1 MPKKK
6 RLFLVDGMSNI
17 FRSYYAIRGLSN
29 SKGLPTNA
37 TYGFTVT
44 LRKLMKDHRP
54 DYLGVVLDS
63 KEMTIRREK
72 YADYKAHRPDMPED
86 LAAQLPFILR
96 VCEALRVPVL
106 RIPRYEADDIIGAL
120 AHQATEAGLQT
131 IVLTNDK
138 DLSQLVRD
146 DQVAVLRVDRNGE
159 SLLNEAGVKAKY
171 GVRPD
176 QIVDWIGLMGD
187 ASDGI
192 PGAPGI
198 GEKGAVSLL
207 AEFDTIENAL
217 ANWEQV
223 KKKTYRESLR
233 DHVEQIRLSRELARI
248 DLNVPVKLDLEA
260 LIVEEPDHKLAYELF
275 NELEFAQLKQEFKA
289 GAKPGEVTAAK
300 ESGSGSAS
308 YRRLTNVEDLR
319 QLVKTFYDREQF
331 AFALSETASGAIGV
345 VAFSSSSGSADYFD
359 FENCDNRQEAVK
371 LLKDVFGNGLIEK
384 STYDLKRAIRLLG
397 ALGVEL
403 ENVTDDTL
411 LQAYLLDSERAK
423 YELPQVVSEY
433 LDSSI
438 TLGEETT
445 VAQFADSTGRL
456 ADVLNARI
464 LEDKIQY
471 DFQQEKL
478 DFVYRKIEMP
488 LVPLLWDMEQAGFRV
503 DTGVLAKLS
512 VEMEKEL
519 DKLSKKIY
527 KLAGRE
533 FNIGSPQQLGEIFEE
548 LNYQVSRRTA
558 TGKIATSRDVLD
570 ELAEKY
576 ELPRLI
582 IEHRELAKLKGTY
595 VDAFPQ
601 LINPADGRIHT
612 TLNQTI
618 AATGRLSSVN
628 PNLQNIPI
636 RTEMGRRIRR
646 AFIPADGHVLLS
658 ADYSQIELRLLAH
671 VTKDEVMLETFR
683 KGEDIHARTAAAVFN
698 AKTAEEMRDARR
710 KAKIVNFGIAY
721 VIGPFGLAQRVG
733 ISRNEAK
740 KVIEEYYRTYPGVKK
755 YMDEL
760 PDRARE
766 NACEVRSI
774 FGRKRRVPDL
784 EGKGSAR
791 ARAEREAVNMP
802 MQGSAS
808 DIVKLAMLRVAESL
822 RREKL
827 KARMILQVHDE
838 LVFEVPKKE
847 VEKTTQVVKAAME
860 SAAKIATPLIVE
872 IGVGENWVDAKPCNE
887 FLYLPRAFLP
897 AALSPSSTW
906 PLFSDLCSRAHANWA
921 ARKWPERVSLARFG
935 SCFLMAAMIFSC
947 QSMASSRSL
956 ARATVWRRM

>member
-1 MPKKK
+1 MPNKK

-63 KEMTIRREK
+63 KEMTFRQEQ

-86 LAAQLPFILR
+86 LVAQLPYILR

-120 AHQATEAGLQT
+120 ATQATEAGLQT
-131 IVLTNDK
+131 VVVTNDK

-146 DQVAVLRVDRNGE
+146 DEVLMLRMDKNGE
-159 SLLNEAGVKAKY
+159 NLLNEDGVKAKY

-176 QIVDWIGLMGD
+176 QIVDWLGLMGD
-187 ASDGI
+187 AVDGI

-198 GEKGAVSLL
+198 GEKGAASLL
-207 AEFDTIENAL
+207 AEFGTIDNAL

-233 DHVEQIRLSRELARI
+233 DHADQIRFSRELARI
-248 DLNVPVKLDLEA
+248 DLKVPVKLDLEA
-260 LIVEEPDHKLAYELF
+260 LIVEDPDHKLAYELF
-275 NELEFAQLKQEFKA
+275 NEVEFAQLKQEFKA
-289 GAKPGEVTAAK
+289 GAKPGEAAATNK
-300 ESGSGSAS
+300 QGGATS
-308 YRRLTNVEDLR
+308 YHRITKVEDLR
-319 QLVKTFYDREQF
+319 RLVKTFYDREQF
-331 AFALSETASGAIGV
+331 AFALSETESGKLGAA
-345 VAFSSSSGSADYFD
+345 AFSTSSGSADYFD
-359 FENCDNRQEAVK
+359 FENCDDPKEALN
-371 LLKDVFGNGLIEK
+371 LLKDAFGNGLIEK
-384 STYDLKRAIRLLG
+384 STHDLKRATRLLD

-403 ENVTDDTL
+403 ENVTDDTM
-411 LQAYLLDSERAK
+411 LQAYLLDSDRTK
-423 YELPQVVSEY
+423 YELPQLASEY
-433 LDSSI
+433 LDHSI
-438 TLGEETT
+438 TPDEESTI
-445 VAQFADSTGRL
+445 AQYADATGRL
-456 ADVLNARI
+456 ADVLSARI

-488 LVPLLWDMEQAGFRV
+488 LVPLLYEMEEAGFRV
-503 DTGVLAKLS
+503 DTGVLEKLS

-527 KLAGRE
+527 RLAGRE

-548 LNYQVSRRTA
+548 LNYEVSRRTA

-582 IEHRELAKLKGTY
+582 IEHRELAKLKSTY

-683 KGEDIHARTAAAVFN
+683 KGEDIHSRTAAAVFN
-698 AKTAEEMRDARR
+698 AKTAEEMKDARR

-740 KVIEEYYRTYPGVKK
+740 KVIDEYYRTYAGVKK

-766 NACEVRSI
+766 NGCEVRSI
-774 FGRKRRVPDL
+774 FGRKRCVPDL
-784 EGKGSAR
+784 DGKGSAR

-847 VEKTTQVVKAAME
+847 VEKTGKVVKAAME
-860 SAAKIATPLIVE
+860 DAAKIDAPLIVE
-872 IGVGENWVDAKPCNE
+872 IGVGENWVDAKP
-887 FLYLPRAFLP
+887 
-897 AALSPSSTW
+897 
-906 PLFSDLCSRAHANWA
+906 
-921 ARKWPERVSLARFG
+921 
-935 SCFLMAAMIFSC
+935 
-947 QSMASSRSL
+947 
-956 ARATVWRRM
+956 

>member
-1 MPKKK
+1 MPNKK

-29 SKGLPTNA
+29 SKGLATNA

-44 LRKLMKDHRP
+44 LRKLIKDHRP

-63 KEMTIRREK
+63 KEKTIRQEQF
-72 YADYKAHRPDMPED
+72 ADYKAHRPEMPED
-86 LAAQLPFILR
+86 LVAQLPYIVR
-96 VCEALRVPVL
+96 VCDALRVPVV
-106 RIPRYEADDIIGAL
+106 RIPRYEADDIMATL
-120 AHQATEAGLQT
+120 ARQATEAGLQAV
-131 IVLTNDK
+131 IVTNDK
-138 DLSQLVRD
+138 DLSQLVND
-146 DQVAVLRVDRNGE
+146 DDVVVLRVDKQGE
-159 SLLNEAGVKAKY
+159 NWLNEAGVKAKY

-176 QIVDWIGLMGD
+176 QIVDWLGLMGD
-187 ASDGI
+187 AVDGI

-198 GEKGAVSLL
+198 GEKGAASLL
-207 AEFDTIENAL
+207 EEFGDIEGAL

-233 DHVEQIRLSRELARI
+233 DHAEQIRFSRELARI

-275 NELEFAQLKQEFKA
+275 DELEFAHLKQEFKA
-289 GAKPGEVTAAK
+289 GAKPGEAAAAK
-300 ESGSGSAS
+300 EKREGSTS
-308 YRRLTNVEDLR
+308 YRRLISVEDLR

-331 AFALSETASGAIGV
+331 AFALSETASGELGV
-345 VAFSSSSGSADYFD
+345 VAFSTSSGSADYFD
-359 FENCDNRQEAVK
+359 FENCDDRQEAVN
-371 LLKDVFGNGLIEK
+371 LLKDAFGNGLIEK
-384 STYDLKRAIRLLG
+384 STHDLKRAMRLLG
-397 ALGVEL
+397 PLGVEL

-411 LQAYLLDSERAK
+411 LQAYLLDAERAK
-423 YELPQVVSEY
+423 YELPQLASEY
-433 LDSSI
+433 LDTAIS
-438 TLGEETT
+438 LDEESTI
-445 VAQFADSTGRL
+445 AQFADSTRRL
-456 ADVLNARI
+456 ADVLSARI

-478 DFVYRKIEMP
+478 DFVYREIEMP
-488 LVPLLWDMEQAGFRV
+488 LVPVLYDMEQAGFRA
-503 DTGVLAKLS
+503 DTSVLAKLS
-512 VEMEKEL
+512 VEMEKDL
-519 DKLSKKIY
+519 DKLSKDIY

-548 LNYQVSRRTA
+548 LNFEVSRRTA

-595 VDAFPQ
+595 VDAFPK
-601 LINPADGRIHT
+601 LISPTDGRIHT

-618 AATGRLSSVN
+618 AATGRLSSTD

-683 KGEDIHARTAAAVFN
+683 QGEDIHARTARAVFK
-698 AKTAEEMRDARR
+698 AKTAEEMREARR
-710 KAKIVNFGIAY
+710 RAKIVNFGIAY

-740 KVIEEYYRTYPGVKK
+740 KVIDEYYQTYAGVKK

-760 PDRARE
+760 PDLARE
-766 NACEVRSI
+766 NGCAVRSI

-784 EGKGSAR
+784 DSKGAAR
-791 ARAEREAVNMP
+791 ARAEREAINMP

-847 VEKTTQVVKAAME
+847 VEKTSEVVKAAME
-860 SAAKIATPLIVE
+860 SAAKIDAPLLVE
-872 IGVGENWVDAKPCNE
+872 IGVGENWMDAKP
-887 FLYLPRAFLP
+887 
-897 AALSPSSTW
+897 
-906 PLFSDLCSRAHANWA
+906 
-921 ARKWPERVSLARFG
+921 
-935 SCFLMAAMIFSC
+935 
-947 QSMASSRSL
+947 
-956 ARATVWRRM
+956 

>member
-1 MPKKK
+1 MPNKK

-63 KEMTIRREK
+63 KEMTFRQEQ

-86 LAAQLPFILR
+86 LVAQLPYILR
-96 VCEALRVPVL
+96 VCEALRVPVI
-106 RIPRYEADDIIGAL
+106 RMPRYEADDIIGAL
-120 AHQATEAGLQT
+120 ARQAAEAGLQS
-131 IVLTNDK
+131 VVVTNDK
-138 DLSQLVRD
+138 DLAQLVRD
-146 DQVAVLRVDRNGE
+146 DDVVVIRVDKNGE
-159 SLLNEAGVKAKY
+159 NLLDEAGVKAKY

-176 QIVDWIGLMGD
+176 QIVDWLGLMGD
-187 ASDGI
+187 AADGI

-198 GEKGAVSLL
+198 GEKGAASLL
-207 AEFDTIENAL
+207 AEFDSIENAL

-233 DHVEQIRLSRELARI
+233 DHAEQIRFSRELARI
-248 DLNVPVKLDLEA
+248 DLDAPVKLDLEA
-260 LIVEEPDHKLAYELF
+260 LIVEDPDPKLAYELF
-275 NELEFAQLKQEFKA
+275 NELEFAHLKQEFKA
-289 GAKPGEVTAAK
+289 GAGPAEAAAAK
-300 ESGSGSAS
+300 AQVGGAVS
-308 YRRLTNVEDLR
+308 YRRITKVDELR

-331 AFALSETASGAIGV
+331 AFALSETASGALGV
-345 VAFSSSSGSADYFD
+345 IAFSTSSGSADYFD
-359 FENCDNRQEAVK
+359 FENCDDPQEAVT

-384 STYDLKRAIRLLG
+384 STHDLKRAMRLLG
-397 ALGVEL
+397 ATGVDL
-403 ENVTDDTL
+403 ENVTDDTM
-411 LQAYLLDSERAK
+411 LQAYLLDAERAK
-423 YELPQVVSEY
+423 YELPQLAAEY

-438 TLGEETT
+438 TLDEESTI
-445 VAQFADSTGRL
+445 ARFADSTGRL

-464 LEDKIQY
+464 LDDRIQY

-478 DFVYRKIEMP
+478 DFIYQKIEMP
-488 LVPLLWDMEQAGFRV
+488 LVPILFEMEEAGFRV
-503 DTGVLAKLS
+503 DTSVLEKLS

-527 KLAGRE
+527 KSAGRE

-548 LNYQVSRRTA
+548 LNYEVSRRTA

-582 IEHRELAKLKGTY
+582 IEHRELAKLKSTY
-595 VDAFPQ
+595 VDAFPS
-601 LINPADGRIHT
+601 LINPKDSRIHT

-618 AATGRLSSVN
+618 AATGRLSSTD

-671 VTKDEVMLETFR
+671 VTKDKVMLETFSQ
-683 KGEDIHARTAAAVFN
+683 GEDIHARTAQAVFK
-698 AKTAEEMRDARR
+698 AKTPDEMREARR
-710 KAKIVNFGIAY
+710 RAKIVNFGIAY
-721 VIGPFGLAQRVG
+721 VIGPFGLAQRTG
-733 ISRNEAK
+733 LSRNEAK
-740 KVIEEYYRTYPGVKK
+740 KVIEEYYRTYADVKK

-760 PDRARE
+760 PDLARE
-766 NACEVRSI
+766 NGCAVRSI
-774 FGRKRRVPDL
+774 YGRRRLLPDL
-784 EGKGSAR
+784 DSKGTAR
-791 ARAEREAVNMP
+791 ARAEREAINMP
-802 MQGSAS
+802 MQGSTS

-847 VEKTTQVVKAAME
+847 VKKTTEVVKAAME
-860 SAAKIATPLIVE
+860 SAAQIDAPLIVE
-872 IGVGENWVDAKPCNE
+872 IGVGENWMDAKP
-887 FLYLPRAFLP
+887 
-897 AALSPSSTW
+897 
-906 PLFSDLCSRAHANWA
+906 
-921 ARKWPERVSLARFG
+921 
-935 SCFLMAAMIFSC
+935 
-947 QSMASSRSL
+947 
-956 ARATVWRRM
+956 

>member
-1 MPKKK
+1 MPNKK

-29 SKGLPTNA
+29 SKGVSTNA

-63 KEMTIRREK
+63 KEMTFRQEQ

-86 LAAQLPFILR
+86 LVVQLPYILR

-106 RIPRYEADDIIGAL
+106 RMPRYEADDIIGAL
-120 AHQATEAGLQT
+120 AKQATEGGLQT
-131 IVLTNDK
+131 VVVTNDK

-146 DQVAVLRVDRNGE
+146 DDVLMLRVDKNGE
-159 SLLNEAGVKAKY
+159 NLLNEAGVKAKY

-176 QIVDWIGLMGD
+176 QIVDWLGLMGD
-187 ASDGI
+187 AVDGI

-198 GEKGAVSLL
+198 GEKGAASLL
-207 AEFDTIENAL
+207 AEFDSIDNAL

-233 DHVEQIRLSRELARI
+233 DHAEQIRFSRELARI
-248 DLNVPVKLDLEA
+248 DLNVPIKLDMEA
-260 LIVEEPDHKLAYELF
+260 LIVEEPDQKLAYELF
-275 NELEFAQLKQEFKA
+275 NELEFAQLKQEFKG
-289 GAKPGEVTAAK
+289 GAKPGEAAAVNK
-300 ESGSGSAS
+300 QEGTAS
-308 YRRLTNVEDLR
+308 YRRITKVEDLR
-319 QLVKTFYDREQF
+319 RLVKTFYDRDQF
-331 AFALSETASGAIGV
+331 AFALSETESGKLGV
-345 VAFSSSSGSADYFD
+345 AAYSISSGSADYFD
-359 FENCDNRQEAVK
+359 FENCDDPKEAVN
-371 LLKDVFGNGLIEK
+371 LLKDAFGNGLIEK
-384 STYDLKRAIRLLG
+384 STYDLKGATRLLG
-397 ALGVEL
+397 GLGVEL
-403 ENVTDDTL
+403 ENVTDDTM
-411 LQAYLLDSERAK
+411 LQAYLLDSDRTK
-423 YELPQVVSEY
+423 YELPQLASEY
-433 LDSSI
+433 LDHSI
-438 TLGEETT
+438 TIGEESTI
-445 VAQFADSTGRL
+445 AQYADATGRL

-478 DFVYRKIEMP
+478 DFLYRKIEMP
-488 LVPLLWDMEQAGFRV
+488 LVPLLYEMEEAGFRV
-503 DTGVLAKLS
+503 DTGVLEKLS

-548 LNYQVSRRTA
+548 LNYEVSRRTA

-582 IEHRELAKLKGTY
+582 IEHRELAKLKSTY

-601 LINPADGRIHT
+601 LINPADGRIRT

-618 AATGRLSSVN
+618 AATGRLSSIN

-683 KGEDIHARTAAAVFN
+683 KGEDIHARTAAAVFK
-698 AKTAEEMRDARR
+698 AKTAEEMKDARR

-740 KVIEEYYRTYPGVKK
+740 KVIDEYYQTYPGVKK

-766 NACEVRSI
+766 NGCEVRSI

-784 EGKGSAR
+784 EGKGASR

-847 VEKTTQVVKAAME
+847 VEKTGQLVKAAME
-860 SAAKIATPLIVE
+860 NAAKIDAPLIVE
-872 IGVGENWVDAKPCNE
+872 IGVGENWVDAKP
-887 FLYLPRAFLP
+887 
-897 AALSPSSTW
+897 
-906 PLFSDLCSRAHANWA
+906 
-921 ARKWPERVSLARFG
+921 
-935 SCFLMAAMIFSC
+935 
-947 QSMASSRSL
+947 
-956 ARATVWRRM
+956 

>member
-1 MPKKK
+1 MPNKK

-37 TYGFTVT
+37 AYGFTVT
-44 LRKLMKDHRP
+44 LRKMMKDHHP

-63 KEMTIRREK
+63 KEMTIRQEK
-72 YADYKAHRPDMPED
+72 YADYKAHRPEMPED
-86 LAAQLPFILR
+86 LVAQLPYILR

-120 AHQATEAGLQT
+120 ARQATEAGLQT
-131 IVLTNDK
+131 VVVTNDK

-146 DQVAVLRVDRNGE
+146 DEVLMLRVDKNGE
-159 SLLNEAGVKAKY
+159 NLLNEDGVKAKY

-176 QIVDWIGLMGD
+176 QIVDWLGLMGD
-187 ASDGI
+187 AVDGI

-198 GEKGAVSLL
+198 GEKGAASLL
-207 AEFDTIENAL
+207 AEFGTIDNAL

-233 DHVEQIRLSRELARI
+233 DHVDQIRFSRELALI
-248 DLNVPVKLDLEA
+248 DLNVPIELNLEA

-289 GAKPGEVTAAK
+289 GAKPGEAAAANK
-300 ESGSGSAS
+300 SGGQVS
-308 YRRLTNVEDLR
+308 YRRLTTVEDLR
-319 QLVKTFYDREQF
+319 RLVRTFYDREQF
-331 AFALSETASGAIGV
+331 AFALSENQSGKLSV
-345 VAFSSSSGSADYFD
+345 VAFSTSSDSADYFD
-359 FENCDNRQEAVK
+359 FENCDDATEAVN
-371 LLKDVFGNGLIEK
+371 LLKDAFGNGLIAK
-384 STYDLKRAIRLLG
+384 STHDLKRAIRLLKP
-397 ALGVEL
+397 LGVEI
-403 ENVTDDTL
+403 ENVTDDTM
-411 LQAYLLDSERAK
+411 LQAYLLDSDRAK
-423 YELPQVVSEY
+423 YELPQLASEH
-433 LDSSI
+433 LDIAI
-438 TLGEETT
+438 TPGEESTI
-445 VAQFADSTGRL
+445 AGYADSTGRL
-456 ADVLNARI
+456 ADVLSAKI

-478 DFVYRKIEMP
+478 DFVYRKIELP
-488 LVPLLWDMEQAGFRV
+488 LVPLLYEMEEAGFRV
-503 DTGVLAKLS
+503 DTSVLEKLS

-527 KLAGRE
+527 EQAGRE

-582 IEHRELAKLKGTY
+582 IEHRELAKLKSTY

-618 AATGRLSSVN
+618 AATGRLSSIN

-646 AFIPADGHVLLS
+646 AFIPSDGSVLLS

-671 VTKDEVMLETFR
+671 VTRDEVMLETFR
-683 KGEDIHARTAAAVFN
+683 RGEDIHARTARAVFN
-698 AKTAEEMRDARR
+698 AKTAEEMKDARR

-733 ISRNEAK
+733 ITRNEAK

-760 PDRARE
+760 PNLARE
-766 NACEVRSI
+766 NGCEVRSI
-774 FGRKRRVPDL
+774 FGRKRREPDL
-784 EGKGSAR
+784 ESKGAAR
-791 ARAEREAVNMP
+791 ARAERESVNMP

-808 DIVKLAMLRVAESL
+808 DIVKLAMLRVAENL
-822 RREKL
+822 RRQKL
-827 KARMILQVHDE
+827 KAKMILQVHDE
-838 LVFEVPKKE
+838 LVFEVPKDE
-847 VEKTTQVVKAAME
+847 VKKTAEVVKDAME
-860 SAAKIATPLIVE
+860 NAAKIDAPLIVE
-872 IGVGENWVDAKPCNE
+872 IGVGENWVDAKP
-887 FLYLPRAFLP
+887 
-897 AALSPSSTW
+897 
-906 PLFSDLCSRAHANWA
+906 
-921 ARKWPERVSLARFG
+921 
-935 SCFLMAAMIFSC
+935 
-947 QSMASSRSL
+947 
-956 ARATVWRRM
+956 

>member
-1 MPKKK
+1 MPNKK

-37 TYGFTVT
+37 AYGFTVT

-63 KEMTIRREK
+63 KEMTFRQEQ
-72 YADYKAHRPDMPED
+72 YADYKAHRPEMPED
-86 LAAQLPFILR
+86 LVAQLPYILR

-106 RIPRYEADDIIGAL
+106 RIPRYEADDIIGTL
-120 AHQATEAGLQT
+120 ARQATEAGLQT
-131 IVLTNDK
+131 FVVTQDK
-138 DLSQLVRD
+138 DLSQLVSD
-146 DQVAVLRVDRNGE
+146 DDVLMLRVDKNGE
-159 SLLNEAGVKAKY
+159 NLLNEEGVKAKY
-171 GVRPD
+171 GVRPN
-176 QIVDWIGLMGD
+176 QIVDWLGLVGD
-187 ASDGI
+187 AADGFK
-192 PGAPGI
+192 GAPGI

-233 DHVEQIRLSRELARI
+233 DHAEQIRFSRELARI

-260 LIVEEPDHKLAYELF
+260 LIVKEPDQKLAYELF
-275 NELEFAQLKQEFKA
+275 NELEFAQLKQEFKG
-289 GAKPGEVTAAK
+289 GAKPGEAATANK
-300 ESGSGSAS
+300 SGEAAS
-308 YRRLTNVEDLR
+308 YRRITTVEDLR

-331 AFALSETASGAIGV
+331 AFALSETELGKLSA
-345 VAFSSSSGSADYFD
+345 VAFSTSSASADYFD
-359 FENCDNRQEAVK
+359 FENCDDPKEAVN
-371 LLKDVFGNGLIEK
+371 LLKEVFGNGLIEK
-384 STYDLKRAIRLLG
+384 STHDLKRAARLLNS
-397 ALGVEL
+397 LGVEL
-403 ENVTDDTL
+403 ENVTDDTM
-411 LQAYLLDSERAK
+411 LQAYLLDSERTK
-423 YELPQVVSEY
+423 YELPQLASEY
-433 LDSSI
+433 LDHSI
-438 TLGEETT
+438 IPDEKSTI
-445 VAQFADSTGRL
+445 AQYADATGRL

-478 DFVYRKIEMP
+478 DFIYRKIEMP
-488 LVPLLWDMEQAGFRV
+488 LVPLLYDMEQAGFRV
-503 DTGVLAKLS
+503 DIGVLEKLS
-512 VEMEKEL
+512 VEREKEL
-519 DKLSKKIY
+519 DKLSKQIY
-527 KLAGRE
+527 ELAGRK

-582 IEHRELAKLKGTY
+582 IEHRELAKLKSTY

-683 KGEDIHARTAAAVFN
+683 QGEDIHARTAGAVFK

-740 KVIEEYYRTYPGVKK
+740 KVIEEYYRTYAGVKK

-760 PDRARE
+760 PGLARE
-766 NACEVRSI
+766 NGCAVRSI
-774 FGRKRRVPDL
+774 YGRKRYLPDL
-784 EGKGSAR
+784 ESKGTAR

-808 DIVKLAMLRVAESL
+808 DIVKLAMLRVAEAL

-838 LVFEVPKKE
+838 LVFEVPKEE
-847 VEKTTQVVKAAME
+847 VEKTSEVVKAAME
-860 SAAKIATPLIVE
+860 SAVKIDAPLVVE
-872 IGVGENWVDAKPCNE
+872 IGVGENWVDAKP
-887 FLYLPRAFLP
+887 
-897 AALSPSSTW
+897 
-906 PLFSDLCSRAHANWA
+906 
-921 ARKWPERVSLARFG
+921 
-935 SCFLMAAMIFSC
+935 
-947 QSMASSRSL
+947 
-956 ARATVWRRM
+956 

>member
-1 MPKKK
+1 MPNKK

-29 SKGLPTNA
+29 SKGLPTNS

-63 KEMTIRREK
+63 KETTIRREK

-86 LAAQLPFILR
+86 LVAQLPFILR

-106 RIPRYEADDIIGAL
+106 RIPRYEADDIMGAL

-131 IVLTNDK
+131 VIVTNDK
-138 DLSQLVRD
+138 DLAQLVSD
-146 DQVAVLRVDRNGE
+146 DDVLMLRVDKNGE
-159 SLLNEAGVKAKY
+159 NLLNESGVKAKY
-171 GVRPD
+171 GVRPN
-176 QIVDWIGLMGD
+176 QIIDWIGLMGD
-187 ASDGI
+187 AVDGI

-207 AEFDTIENAL
+207 AEFDTVENAI

-233 DHVEQIRLSRELARI
+233 DNAEQIRFSRELATI
-248 DLNVPVKLDLEA
+248 DLDVPVKLDLET
-260 LIVEEPDHKLAYELF
+260 LIVEEPDQKLAYDLF

-289 GAKPGEVTAAK
+289 GAKPGEAAPVNK
-300 ESGSGSAS
+300 SSAAAS
-308 YRRLTNVEDLR
+308 YRGISKVEDLR

-331 AFALSETASGAIGV
+331 AFALSETASGELGV
-345 VAFSSSSGSADYFD
+345 VAFSTASGSADYFD
-359 FENCDNRQEAVK
+359 FENCDDRQEAAE
-371 LLKDVFGNGLIEK
+371 LLKEAFGNGLIEK
-384 STYDLKRAIRLLG
+384 STHDLKRAIRLLG
-397 ALGVEL
+397 GPGIEL
-403 ENVTDDTL
+403 ENVTEDTM
-411 LQAYLLDSERAK
+411 LQAYLLDAERAK
-423 YELPQVVSEY
+423 YELPQLASEY
-433 LDSSI
+433 LDSAI
-438 TLGEETT
+438 TTGEESTL
-445 VAQFADSTGRL
+445 AEFADSTGRL
-456 ADVLNARI
+456 ADVLSARI

-478 DFVYRKIEMP
+478 DFVYRKIELP
-488 LVPLLWDMEQAGFRV
+488 LVPILYDMEQAGFRV
-503 DTGVLAKLS
+503 DTGVLEKLS

-527 KLAGRE
+527 EQAGRE

-548 LNYQVSRRTA
+548 LNYEVSRRTA

-582 IEHRELAKLKGTY
+582 IEHRELAKLKSTY
-595 VDAFPQ
+595 VDAFPE

-618 AATGRLSSVN
+618 AATGRLSSIN

-636 RTEMGRRIRR
+636 RTEMGRHIRR
-646 AFIPADGHVLLS
+646 AFIPADDHVLLS

-683 KGEDIHARTAAAVFN
+683 QGEDIHARTAAAVFK

-740 KVIEEYYRTYPGVKK
+740 KVIEEYYRTYPSVKK

-760 PDRARE
+760 PNMARE
-766 NACEVRSI
+766 NGCVTRSI
-774 FGRKRRVPDL
+774 YGRKRYLPDL
-784 EGKGSAR
+784 ESKGAAR
-791 ARAEREAVNMP
+791 ARAEREAVNMA
-802 MQGSAS
+802 MQASAS
-808 DIVKLAMLRVAESL
+808 DIVKLAMLRVVEDL

-827 KARMILQVHDE
+827 KAKMILQVHDE

-847 VEKTTQVVKAAME
+847 VEKTSQVVKAAME
-860 SAAKIATPLIVE
+860 GAAKIAVPLPVE
-872 IGVGENWVDAKPCNE
+872 IGVGENWVDAKP
-887 FLYLPRAFLP
+887 
-897 AALSPSSTW
+897 
-906 PLFSDLCSRAHANWA
+906 
-921 ARKWPERVSLARFG
+921 
-935 SCFLMAAMIFSC
+935 
-947 QSMASSRSL
+947 
-956 ARATVWRRM
+956 

>member
-1 MPKKK
+1 
-6 RLFLVDGMSNI
+6 
-17 FRSYYAIRGLSN
+17 
-29 SKGLPTNA
+29 
-37 TYGFTVT
+37 
-44 LRKLMKDHRP
+44 
-54 DYLGVVLDS
+54 
-63 KEMTIRREK
+63 
-72 YADYKAHRPDMPED
+72 
-86 LAAQLPFILR
+86 
-96 VCEALRVPVL
+96 
-106 RIPRYEADDIIGAL
+106 
-120 AHQATEAGLQT
+120 
-131 IVLTNDK
+131 
-138 DLSQLVRD
+138 
-146 DQVAVLRVDRNGE
+146 
-159 SLLNEAGVKAKY
+159 
-171 GVRPD
+171 
-176 QIVDWIGLMGD
+176 
-187 ASDGI
+187 
-192 PGAPGI
+192 
-198 GEKGAVSLL
+198 
-207 AEFDTIENAL
+207 
-217 ANWEQV
+217 V

-233 DHVEQIRLSRELARI
+233 DHADQIRFSRELARI
-248 DLNVPVKLDLEA
+248 DLKVPVKLDLGT
-260 LIVEEPDHKLAYELF
+260 LIVEEPDQKLAYELF
-275 NELEFAQLKQEFKA
+275 NELEFAQLKQEFKG
-289 GAKPGEVTAAK
+289 GAKPGEAAPANK
-300 ESGSGSAS
+300 SGGAAS
-308 YRRLTNVEDLR
+308 YRRLTKVEDLR

-331 AFALSETASGAIGV
+331 SFPLSETESGKLGV
-345 VAFSSSSGSADYFD
+345 VAFSTSSGTADYFD
-359 FENCDNRQEAVK
+359 FENCDAPRESVN
-371 LLKDVFGNGLIEK
+371 LLKDAFGNGLIEK
-384 STYDLKRAIRLLG
+384 STHDLKRAIRLLTP
-397 ALGVEL
+397 LGVDL
-403 ENVTDDTL
+403 ENVTDDTM
-411 LQAYLLDSERAK
+411 LQAYLLNSDRAK
-423 YELPQVVSEY
+423 YELPQLASEY
-433 LDSSI
+433 LDHSI
-438 TLGEETT
+438 TPDQEST
-445 VAQFADSTGRL
+445 VAECADSTGRL

-488 LVPLLWDMEQAGFRV
+488 LIPLLYEMEEAGFRV
-503 DTGVLAKLS
+503 DTGVLAKLA

-519 DKLSKKIY
+519 NKLSKKIY
-527 KLAGRE
+527 ELAGRE

-601 LINPADGRIHT
+601 LINPADGRIRT

-671 VTKDEVMLETFR
+671 VTRDEVMLETFR
-683 KGEDIHARTAAAVFN
+683 RGEDIHARTARAVFN
-698 AKTAEEMRDARR
+698 AKTAEEMKDARR

-733 ISRNEAK
+733 LSRNEAK
-740 KVIEEYYRTYPGVKK
+740 KVIDEYYRTYPGVKK

-760 PDRARE
+760 PDLARE

-774 FGRKRRVPDL
+774 FGRKRWAPDL
-784 EGKGSAR
+784 EGKGAAR

-802 MQGSAS
+802 MQGSSS

-847 VEKTTQVVKAAME
+847 VEKTGEVVKAAME
-860 SAAKIATPLIVE
+860 NAAKIDAPLIVE
-872 IGVGENWVDAKPCNE
+872 IGVGENWMDAKP
-887 FLYLPRAFLP
+887 
-897 AALSPSSTW
+897 
-906 PLFSDLCSRAHANWA
+906 
-921 ARKWPERVSLARFG
+921 
-935 SCFLMAAMIFSC
+935 
-947 QSMASSRSL
+947 
-956 ARATVWRRM
+956 

>member
-1 MPKKK
+1 MPNKK

-29 SKGLPTNA
+29 SKGQPTNA

-63 KEMTIRREK
+63 KEMTFRQEQ

-86 LAAQLPFILR
+86 LVAQLPYILR

-120 AHQATEAGLQT
+120 ATQATDAGLQT
-131 IVLTNDK
+131 VVVTNDK

-146 DQVAVLRVDRNGE
+146 DEVLMLRVDKNGE
-159 SLLNEAGVKAKY
+159 NLLNEDGVKAKY
-171 GVRPD
+171 GVRPN
-176 QIVDWIGLMGD
+176 QIVDWLGLMGD
-187 ASDGI
+187 AVDGI

-198 GEKGAVSLL
+198 GEKGAASLL
-207 AEFDTIENAL
+207 AEFDTIDNAL

-233 DHVEQIRLSRELARI
+233 DHADQIRFSRELARI
-248 DLNVPVKLDLEA
+248 DLKVPVKLDLGT
-260 LIVEEPDHKLAYELF
+260 LIVEEPDQKLAYELF
-275 NELEFAQLKQEFKA
+275 NELEFAQLKQEFKG
-289 GAKPGEVTAAK
+289 GAKPGEAAPANK
-300 ESGSGSAS
+300 SGGAAS
-308 YRRLTNVEDLR
+308 YRRLTKVEDLR

-331 AFALSETASGAIGV
+331 SFALSETESGKLGV
-345 VAFSSSSGSADYFD
+345 VAFSTSSGTADYFD
-359 FENCDNRQEAVK
+359 FENCDAPRESVN
-371 LLKDVFGNGLIEK
+371 LLKDAFGNGLIEK
-384 STYDLKRAIRLLG
+384 STHDLKRAIRLLT

-403 ENVTDDTL
+403 ENVTDDTM
-411 LQAYLLDSERAK
+411 LQAYLLNSDRAK
-423 YELPQVVSEY
+423 YELPQLASEY
-433 LDSSI
+433 LDHSI
-438 TLGEETT
+438 TPDQEST
-445 VAQFADSTGRL
+445 VAECADSTGRL

-488 LVPLLWDMEQAGFRV
+488 LIPLLYEMEEAGFRV
-503 DTGVLAKLS
+503 DTGVLAKLA

-519 DKLSKKIY
+519 NKLSKKIY
-527 KLAGRE
+527 ELAGRE

-601 LINPADGRIHT
+601 LINPADGRIRT

-671 VTKDEVMLETFR
+671 VTRDEVMLETFR
-683 KGEDIHARTAAAVFN
+683 RGEDIHARTARAVFN
-698 AKTAEEMRDARR
+698 AKTAEEMKDARR

-733 ISRNEAK
+733 LSRNEAK
-740 KVIEEYYRTYPGVKK
+740 KVIDEYYRTYPGVKK

-760 PDRARE
+760 PDLARE

-774 FGRKRRVPDL
+774 FGRKRWAPDL
-784 EGKGSAR
+784 EGKGAAR

-802 MQGSAS
+802 MQGSSS

-847 VEKTTQVVKAAME
+847 VEKTGEVVKAAME
-860 SAAKIATPLIVE
+860 NAAKIDAPLIVE
-872 IGVGENWVDAKPCNE
+872 IGVGENWMDAKP
-887 FLYLPRAFLP
+887 
-897 AALSPSSTW
+897 
-906 PLFSDLCSRAHANWA
+906 
-921 ARKWPERVSLARFG
+921 
-935 SCFLMAAMIFSC
+935 
-947 QSMASSRSL
+947 
-956 ARATVWRRM
+956 